1 MNGLIKLIED
11 KFVPIAARIGSQKH
25 LSAIRDA
32 FASLMPLIMA
42 GAIAVLLNN
51 VFFVPWGLL
60 ANFIGAESGFIVWA
74 NANIAPIFS
83 AIDAGSLSIM
93 ALGLCF
99 SLGYKRAEYEG
110 KDALS
115 TALVTVGC
123 FIVCGALVRN
133 NELVASYV
141 THYLGA
147 QGLFIGLIIGL
158 TAPEIYMWAVDKGWV
173 IHLPESVPPA
183 VSKAF
188 AGILPGLLTFLIWGL
203 VYYMF
208 TRITGLNVFA
218 WFEVNIQTALMKL
231 SQSIWSILLI
241 STLIPLLWF
250 FGLHGANLLEAVM
263 APVYGTLGLMNIQ
276 NFAEGITKV
285 GMGANELSPWV
296 RGSWDAYV
304 FLGGSGATLALVA
317 AILLVSKAAEDR
329 EVAKYG
335 IGCGIF
341 QINEPVLF
349 GLPVVLNPI
358 YLIPFVI
365 SQPIMTLIGYYA
377 TVWGFAGPIVNTVPW
392 TTPPVFGALLATNGS
407 IGAALTALICLVVA
421 FIIYL
426 PFVMAANRAAKK

>member
-11 KFVPIAARIGSQKH
+11 KFVPIAANIDSQKH

-60 ANFIGAESGFIVWA
+60 ANFIGAESSFIVWA
-74 NANIAPIFS
+74 NTYIAPIFS

-158 TAPEIYMWAVDKGWV
+158 TAPEIYMWAVDQGWV

-188 AGILPGLLTFLIWGL
+188 AGIIPGLLTFFIWGL

-208 TRITGLNVFA
+208 TQFTGLNVFA

-231 SQSIWSILLI
+231 SQNIWSILLI
-241 STLIPLLWF
+241 STLIPFLWF

-358 YLIPFVI
+358 YLIPFVL

-377 TVWGFAGPIVNTVPW
+377 TVWGIAGPIVNTVPW
-392 TTPPVFGALLATNGS
+392 TTPPVFAAFLATNGS
-407 IGAALTALICLVVA
+407 FGAALTALICLAAA

-426 PFVMAANRAAKK
+426 PFVIAANRAAKK

>member
-1 MNGLIKLIED
+1 MNGLIRLIED
-11 KFVPIAARIGSQKH
+11 KFVPVAAKIGSQKH

-60 ANFIGAESGFIVWA
+60 ANFIGPESSFIVWA
-74 NANIAPIFS
+74 NTNIAPLFS
-83 AIDAGSLSIM
+83 SIDAGSLSILAM
-93 ALGLCF
+93 ALCF

-147 QGLFIGLIIGL
+147 QGLFVALVIGLV
-158 TAPEIYMWAVDKGWV
+158 APEIYMWVVDRGWV

-188 AGILPGLLTFLIWGL
+188 AGIIPGLVTFLVFGT
-203 VYYMF
+203 VYYLF
-208 TRITGLNVFA
+208 TMLTGLNVFA
-218 WFEVNIQTALMKL
+218 WFELNIQNALMKL

-263 APVYGTLGLMNIQ
+263 SPVYGTLGLMNIQ
-276 NFAEGITKV
+276 NFAKGITQM
-285 GMGANELSPWV
+285 GTGANELAPWV

-392 TTPPVFGALLATNGS
+392 TTPPIFAAFLATNGS
-407 IGAALTALICLVVA
+407 FGAALTALLCLVVA
-421 FIIYL
+421 FFIYL
-426 PFVMAANRAAKK
+426 PFVMAANKAAKK

>member
-1 MNGLIKLIED
+1 
-11 KFVPIAARIGSQKH
+11 
-25 LSAIRDA
+25 
-32 FASLMPLIMA
+32 
-42 GAIAVLLNN
+42 
-51 VFFVPWGLL
+51 
-60 ANFIGAESGFIVWA
+60 
-74 NANIAPIFS
+74 
-83 AIDAGSLSIM
+83 
-93 ALGLCF
+93 
-99 SLGYKRAEYEG
+99 
-110 KDALS
+110 
-115 TALVTVGC
+115 
-123 FIVCGALVRN
+123 
-133 NELVASYV
+133 
-141 THYLGA
+141 
-147 QGLFIGLIIGL
+147 
-158 TAPEIYMWAVDKGWV
+158 
-173 IHLPESVPPA
+173 
-183 VSKAF
+183 
-188 AGILPGLLTFLIWGL
+188 
-203 VYYMF
+203 
-208 TRITGLNVFA
+208 
-218 WFEVNIQTALMKL
+218 
-231 SQSIWSILLI
+231 
-241 STLIPLLWF
+241 
-250 FGLHGANLLEAVM
+250 M

>member
-60 ANFIGAESGFIVWA
+60 ANFIGAESDFIVWA

-208 TRITGLNVFA
+208 TRLTGLNVFA

>member
-1 MNGLIKLIED
+1 MNSLIKLIED
-11 KFVPIAARIGSQKH
+11 KFVPVASKIGAQKH
-25 LSAIRDA
+25 LLAIRDS

-60 ANFIGAESGFIVWA
+60 AKFIGAESSFIVWS
-74 NANIAPIFS
+74 NTYIAPLFS
-83 AIDAGSLSIM
+83 AIDAGSLSILAM
-93 ALGLCF
+93 GLCF
-99 SLGYKRAEYEG
+99 SLGYRRAEHEG

-123 FIVCGALVRN
+123 FIVCGALTRN

-158 TAPEIYMWAVDKGWV
+158 LAPEIYMWVVDRGWV
-173 IHLPESVPPA
+173 IKLPDSVPPA
-183 VSKAF
+183 VGKAF
-188 AGILPGLLTFLIWGL
+188 AAIIPGLVTFLFWAVVNYLFMMGAE
-203 VYYMF
+203 
-208 TRITGLNVFA
+208 LNIFA
-218 WFEVNIQTALMKL
+218 WFENNIQAGLMQL
-231 SQSIWSILLI
+231 SQSIFSILLI

-263 APVYGTLGLMNIQ
+263 SPVYGTLGIMNIQ
-276 NFAEGITKV
+276 NFAEGITKM
-285 GMGANELSPWV
+285 GTGANELAPWV

-317 AILLVSKAAEDR
+317 AIMLVSKIAQDKEI
-329 EVAKYG
+329 AKYG

-349 GLPVVLNPI
+349 GLPVVLNPL
-358 YLIPFVI
+358 YLIPFVLC
-365 SQPIMTLIGYYA
+365 QPIMTLIGYYA
-377 TVWGFAGPIVNTVPW
+377 TVFGLAGPIVNTVPW
-392 TTPPVFGALLATNGS
+392 TTPPVLGAFLATNGS
-407 IGAALTALICLVVA
+407 LGAAFTAIICLVVA
-421 FIIYL
+421 FFIYL
-426 PFVMAANRAAKK
+426 PFVLAANRAAKK

>member
-11 KFVPIAARIGSQKH
+11 KFVPIAAKIGSQKH

-60 ANFIGAESGFIVWA
+60 ANFIGAESSFIVWA
-74 NANIAPIFS
+74 NMYIAPIFS

-158 TAPEIYMWAVDKGWV
+158 TAPEIYMWAVDQGWV

-188 AGILPGLLTFLIWGL
+188 AGIIPGLLTFFIWGL

-208 TRITGLNVFA
+208 TQFTGLNVFA

-231 SQSIWSILLI
+231 SQNIWSILLI
-241 STLIPLLWF
+241 STLIPFLWF

-285 GMGANELSPWV
+285 GM
-296 RGSWDAYV
+296 
-304 FLGGSGATLALVA
+304 
-317 AILLVSKAAEDR
+317 
-329 EVAKYG
+329 
-335 IGCGIF
+335 
-341 QINEPVLF
+341 
-349 GLPVVLNPI
+349 
-358 YLIPFVI
+358 
-365 SQPIMTLIGYYA
+365 
-377 TVWGFAGPIVNTVPW
+377 
-392 TTPPVFGALLATNGS
+392 
-407 IGAALTALICLVVA
+407 
-421 FIIYL
+421 
-426 PFVMAANRAAKK
+426 